1 MSRFRVN
8 QSLKWSFIKVVM
20 TKNQEKEKRDKE
32 RVESLKEQ
40 IY

>member
-1 MSRFRVN
+1 MSRLRVN
-8 QSLKWSFIKVVM
+8 QSLKWGFIKVVM